1 MAGNAFSRETIRL
14 ALMTIMGLCLSLTL
28 AIGTAALIKSGQP
41 VGDTLRFIAA
51 VFAWIFTAAFF
62 VSFII
67 AVVDERK
74 ISRGKRAG
82 YVAGPHV

>member
-1 MAGNAFSRETIRL
+1 MAGNAFSRESIRL
-14 ALMTIMGLCLSLTL
+14 ALMSVMGLCLFLTL
-28 AIGTAALIKSGQP
+28 AIGTATLVWSGP
-41 VGDTLRFIAA
+41 PYGDTLRFIAA

-62 VSFII
+62 MSFIL

-82 YVAGPHV
+82 YAAGPEV